1 MLGDLSKEVDAIDDA
16 TEKVKALAIRARS
29 RRGGNNTDEREQL
42 ASSLV
47 EALNRVVTA
56 VERALEK
63 LNSGNAS

>member
-1 MLGDLSKEVDAIDDA
+1 MLGDLSKEVDALDDA

-56 VERALEK
+56 AEGALEK
-63 LNSGNAS
+63 LNSGSAS